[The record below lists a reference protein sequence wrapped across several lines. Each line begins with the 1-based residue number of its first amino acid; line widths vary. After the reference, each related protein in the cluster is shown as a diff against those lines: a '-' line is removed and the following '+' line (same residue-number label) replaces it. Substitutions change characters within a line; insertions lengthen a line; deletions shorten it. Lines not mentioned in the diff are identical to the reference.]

1 MKSVCKIFI
10 VLAFAFNSTGL
21 FAQFSA
27 AGGVSFGTAVEKLG
41 LFARGA
47 YDITDEIR
55 GNATVN
61 FFFGE
66 SVEGIA
72 STNVWTINLDGHYKL
87 IDEDEFGV
95 YALAGL
101 NLATVRV
108 KFEDPTGIF
117 GNFSESST
125 EVGLNVG
132 GGAELP
138 LDTVIPFAEVKYVIS
153 NLDQLV
159 IMAGVRFPF

>member
-1 MKSVCKIFI
+1 
-10 VLAFAFNSTGL
+10 
-21 FAQFSA
+21 
-27 AGGVSFGTAVEKLG
+27 VEKLG